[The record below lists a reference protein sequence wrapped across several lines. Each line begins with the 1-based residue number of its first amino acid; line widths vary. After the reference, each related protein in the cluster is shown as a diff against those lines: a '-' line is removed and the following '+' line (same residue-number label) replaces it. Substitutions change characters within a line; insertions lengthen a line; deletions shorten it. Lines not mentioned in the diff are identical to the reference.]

1 MSEEKDLIEK
11 LQRIEALF
19 ARAGTP
25 GEKAAA
31 AEASIRIRRR
41 LEEVAREEPP
51 VEFRFSIAE
60 GWSRKLLSAMLH
72 RYGIRTYRYRGQR
85 RTTLMARVSKRFIDE
100 TLWPQYLEYSRVLA
114 AHVDEITERIIARAV
129 SPDFAEDDVV
139 DGGPGRE
146 IAGPSAGLPEA

>member
-1 MSEEKDLIEK
+1 MNEEKDLIEK

-31 AEASIRIRRR
+31 FEASMRIRRR

-51 VEFRFSIAE
+51 TEFRFSIAE
-60 GWSRKLLSAMLH
+60 GWSRKLLAAMLH

-100 TLWPQYLEYSRVLA
+100 TLWPQYLEYARVLEK
-114 AHVDEITERIIARAV
+114 HVNEITERIIARAV
-129 SPDFAEDDVV
+129 SPDFEDGEVV
-139 DGGPGRE
+139 DGGPGHE
-146 IAGPSAGLPEA
+146 LSGPQVQVPGA